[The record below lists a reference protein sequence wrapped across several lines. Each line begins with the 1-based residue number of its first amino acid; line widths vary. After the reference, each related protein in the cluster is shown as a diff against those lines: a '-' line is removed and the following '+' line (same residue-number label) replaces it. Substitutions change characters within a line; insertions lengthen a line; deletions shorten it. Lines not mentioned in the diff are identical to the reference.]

1 MEKNHIAELL
11 PEYLDN
17 LLNESQKKKVDA
29 HLKDCTSCSQ
39 ELKELKALFQVFEGE
54 KEIAPSDEVRTN
66 FFREIELEKK
76 TSPKV
81 VSLDNTSILRK
92 DSWANNLLKIAASVA
107 LLVGTYFFGKQQE
120 SLIAN
125 NEIAQLTD
133 KTLAYKQTAMLSLM
147 ENKSASRRIQGVNY
161 IEEFEH
167 PDEAIVEALANRMLY
182 DENTN
187 VRAAAV
193 EVLANYTKTE
203 KVKDTFIEALKMER
217 DPGIQIIIIQT
228 LGKIQEKK
236 AELPM
241 KELLNSEETQ
251 PFVKEQIESV
261 LTTII

>member
-1 MEKNHIAELL
+1 MEKNHIIELL

-17 LLNESQKKKVDA
+17 LLNEAQKTKVEV
-29 HLKDCTSCSQ
+29 HLKDCQSCSQ
-39 ELKELKALFQVFEGE
+39 ELNELKSLF
-54 KEIAPSDEVRTN
+54 KEAN
-66 FFREIELEKK
+66 FFEQIELEKQN
-76 TSPKV
+76 SSKV
-81 VSLDNTSILRK
+81 VSLDSTPMQRKSNWTS
-92 DSWANNLLKIAASVA
+92 NLLKIAASIA
-107 LLVGTYFFGKQQE
+107 LLMGTYFFGKQQQ
-120 SLIAN
+120 SKAVN

-133 KTLAYKQTAMLSLM
+133 ETLAYKQTAMLSLM

-161 IEEFEH
+161 IEEFEQ
-167 PDEAIVEALANRMLY
+167 PDEAIVKALADRMLY

-193 EVLANYTKTE
+193 EVLANYTKSE
-203 KVKDTFIEALKMER
+203 KVKDTFIEALKTER

-236 AELPM
+236 AEIPM

-251 PFVKEQIESV
+251 PFVKEQIESI

>member
-1 MEKNHIAELL
+1 MEKNHVIEIL

-17 LLNESQKKKVDA
+17 LLSEGRRKKVEA
-29 HLKDCTSCSQ
+29 HLKECESCSK
-39 ELKELKALFQVFEGE
+39 ELDGLKELFKAFDNE
-54 KEIAPSDEVRTN
+54 KEITPSDNVRISFFEQLEV
-66 FFREIELEKK
+66 EKQDN
-76 TSPKV
+76 SKV
-81 VSLDNTSILRK
+81 VSLDSASKGKSN
-92 DSWANNLLKIAASVA
+92 WANNLLKVAASVA
-107 LLVGTYFFGKQQE
+107 LLFGAYFFGKQQQ
-120 SLIAN
+120 SQIAN
-125 NEIAQLTD
+125 HEIAQLTD
-133 KTLAYKQTAMLSLM
+133 ETLIYKQTAMLSLM

-161 IEEFEH
+161 IEEFEQ

-193 EVLANYTKTE
+193 EVLANYNKSE
-203 KVKDTFIEALKMER
+203 KVKDTFIEALKKER

-236 AELPM
+236 AAKPM
-241 KELLNSEETQ
+241 KELLNREETQ